1 MIRAGRSWGLV
12 GAYHAPVPTVPSVRR
27 SLLLA
32 TAVGLGLG
40 LCVVAIVVAIVAI
53 PLFALARATE
63 PSGGVGLDR
72 PVIRDNLIHVALP
85 AGVVVGV
92 VAGAVVGRWYRRG
105 GRLPTPTE

>member
-1 MIRAGRSWGLV
+1 MRPMGSM
-12 GAYHAPVPTVPSVRR
+12 RR

-32 TAVGLGLG
+32 VAVGVGLG

-63 PSGGVGLDR
+63 PSGGAALDR
-72 PVIRDNLIHVALP
+72 PFIRNNLLHVALP
-85 AGVVVGV
+85 AGAVVGL